1 MCGVVEE
8 IFQEGKQEGA
18 LLREQ
23 QMYQKLLSK
32 GKSVADITEMY
43 DEDVERVNYV
53 LQLEV

>member
-23 QMYQKLLSK
+23 QMYAELLEM
-32 GKSVADITEMY
+32 GKT
-43 DEDVERVNYV
+43 VEEIAAFHGKTVEEINAV

>member
-23 QMYQKLLSK
+23 QMYAELLK
-32 GKSVADITEMY
+32 NGKSVEEIAAFYGKTVKEINT
-43 DEDVERVNYV
+43 V
-53 LQLEV
+53 LQLEI